1 MCAMVF
7 QCFFHVF
14 SHVCSLFSFF
24 SFLLIS
30 FICSF
35 LFIFSFLFISSH
47 FFHLF
52 SCCSL
57 FSRLFISFHF
67 FPFSFFKNTITNPDH
82 LHVDPILS
90 FAEKHV
96 KKRIK
101 LFNNINHQFQSDP
114 NKGQL
119 NPIFVATTFLLL
131 FAVSHRFSPK
141 DTRPIIYDLAPN
153 LAVCFEVG
161 TAATWM
167 MNIWAATG
175 LSQTRLNNKWLPS
188 GKRLHS
194 YGKPPCLMGFSQLF
208 RLGHVQVRKL

>member
-1 MCAMVF
+1 MRNGFSVFFMSFHMCVH
-7 QCFFHVF
+7 CFHVF
-14 SHVCSLFSFF
+14 HLF
-24 SFLLIS
+24 
-30 FICSF
+30 SF
-35 LFIFSFLFISSH
+35 LFIFSCLFLFSFLFISFIYFLVVH
-47 FFHLF
+47 CFQDF
-52 SCCSL
+52 S
-57 FSRLFISFHF
+57 FLFISLHF
-67 FPFSFFKNTITNPDH
+67 PSSKTPLPIQTTCMSTQYLVLLKNMSKRELNYSTILIINFNQIQTRVNWTQFLWQPLFCCCLPFLT
-82 LHVDPILS
+82 
-90 FAEKHV
+90 
-96 KKRIK
+96 
-101 LFNNINHQFQSDP
+101 
-114 NKGQL
+114 
-119 NPIFVATTFLLL
+119 
-131 FAVSHRFSPK
+131 VSHRFSPK

>member
-1 MCAMVF
+1 MF
-7 QCFFHVF
+7 FICFHFVHF
-14 SHVCSLFSFF
+14 
-24 SFLLIS
+24 
-30 FICSF
+30 CSF
-35 LFIFSFLFISSH
+35 LYIS
-47 FFHLF
+47 
-52 SCCSL
+52 C
-57 FSRLFISFHF
+57 I
-67 FPFSFFKNTITNPDH
+67 
-82 LHVDPILS
+82 
-90 FAEKHV
+90 
-96 KKRIK
+96 
-101 LFNNINHQFQSDP
+101 
-114 NKGQL
+114 
-119 NPIFVATTFLLL
+119 FLLL
-131 FAVSHRFSPK
+131 KTTWPIQTTCMSTQYLVLLKNMSKRELNYSTILIINFNQIQTRVNWTQFLWQPLFCCCLPFLTVSHRFSPK

>member
-30 FICSF
+30 FHF
-35 LFIFSFLFISSH
+35 FIS
-47 FFHLF
+47 FH
-52 SCCSL
+52 C
-57 FSRLFISFHF
+57 FISFHF
-67 FPFSFFKNTITNPDH
+67 FSFLSFIFLLFIVFKAFHFFTCSFFKNTITNPDH

>member
-7 QCFFHVF
+7 QCFSCLFTCVFIVFMFFIYSHFFSFFH
-14 SHVCSLFSFF
+14 FF

-30 FICSF
+30 FIYF
-35 LFIFSFLFISSH
+35 LVVHCFQGFSFLFISLH
-47 FFHLF
+47 FPSSKTPLPIQTTCMSTQYLVLLKNMSKRELNYSTILIINFNQIQTRVNWTQFLWQPLF
-52 SCCSL
+52 L
-57 FSRLFISFHF
+57 
-67 FPFSFFKNTITNPDH
+67 T
-82 LHVDPILS
+82 
-90 FAEKHV
+90 
-96 KKRIK
+96 
-101 LFNNINHQFQSDP
+101 
-114 NKGQL
+114 
-119 NPIFVATTFLLL
+119 
-131 FAVSHRFSPK
+131 VSHRFSPK